1 MCLEQLLRDYR
12 LGKAIAHNIPPFCI
26 FGDFVLK
33 QIAMRKP
40 QTVHDLREVKGMG
53 EIRCNRFGVDILSLV
68 RKSLLVEA
76 PRPAFVVMHHGNSQK
91 LRKPTIASVCSKRLT
106 PGIASVCSKR
116 LTPAAALARRAP
128 GISSSTSI
136 SARRAPHVNSSRPLV
151 AASRC
156 SHVNIV
162 DKPEDVYILEL
173 KHNKVYVGKSHNTTR
188 RMLQHKTGVGS
199 AWTKAHSPTGISL
212 PRLGNVQGSGD
223 ASERDETLRYM
234 HLRGVD
240 NVRGWRYTRVVLTE
254 EERRDAEQNIR
265 ELFDLCRRCGKAG
278 HFLSKCKCSTDRFGR
293 PIC

>member
-33 QIAMRKP
+33 QIALRKP
-40 QTVHDLREVKGMG
+40 QTVNDLREVKGMG

-68 RKSLLVEA
+68 RKSLLVES
-76 PRPAFVVMHHGNSQK
+76 PRPAFVVMHHGNSQR
-91 LRKPTIASVCSKRLT
+91 LRKPT
-106 PGIASVCSKR
+106 IASVCSKR
-116 LTPAAALARRAP
+116 LTPAAALARRATHVNP
-128 GISSSTSI
+128 STSI
-136 SARRAPHVNSSRPLV
+136 SARRASHVNSSTSISAMR
-151 AASRC
+151 ASRP
-156 SHVNIV
+156 V
-162 DKPEDVYILEL
+162 DRPEDVYILEL

-199 AWTKAHSPTGISL
+199 AWTKTHSPTGISL

-265 ELFDLCRRCGKAG
+265 ELFDLCRRCGKSG

-293 PIC
+293 PI